1 VTILHAIAMSIA
13 TGHKTR
19 PEFHLTS
26 AERGRLTPSRLLK
39 KSAERG
45 LVFAFAA

>member
-1 VTILHAIAMSIA
+1 MS
-13 TGHKTR
+13 GG
-19 PEFHLTS
+19 
-26 AERGRLTPSRLLK
+26 GRWRLYPNRLLK